1 MKFEAG
7 YLYPINEVTMK
18 EIEVNCKKK
27 EDKGIWSMM
36 DIFNQNI
43 NDYQEKLIGDDVVMD
58 DNNFNNYFQGVTV
71 DLDGKISDLD
81 YGNYYL
87 PKGKLFSDIK
97 TIKSD
102 ADDKLPIL
110 LVFSDVV
117 SKIDVPTP
125 PPAGNEA
132 GYIYVVGSNVGSP
145 KIQTEGSNVDL
156 SKVPTEVQTDVQTKE
171 QTQVPP
177 KVPTED
183 PTEEQTQVLTEGS
196 TDVQTVK
203 QEGGSDPAVSTF
215 NLRDLTGDQSQ
226 LLEKIGAKIQS
237 LELRLAEAEAEKQRR
252 AAEEEAEK
260 QRLAE
265 EQQKR
270 KEAGNEGSNISCCSA
285 GVGSFNGGSDIPSGG
300 LQIAGKKRRKRSTK
314 CSRKKKASTCRRSR
328 GCSYVKRSKRS
339 RGHCKRSPK
348 RRSKR
353 RSGRRSPKRRS
364 PRRR

>member
-226 LLEKIGAKIQS
+226 LLEKIGAKIAYNY
-237 LELRLAEAEAEKQRR
+237 LDVYKTVLR
-252 AAEEEAEK
+252 
-260 QRLAE
+260 
-265 EQQKR
+265 
-270 KEAGNEGSNISCCSA
+270 
-285 GVGSFNGGSDIPSGG
+285 
-300 LQIAGKKRRKRSTK
+300 KKRRRNNAVL
-314 CSRKKKASTCRRSR
+314 RKKRRRNSVWRRSSR
-328 GCSYVKRSKRS
+328 SAKRRVMKDLIYPVVQQELDHLMVVLIFLVVGYKLQVKREERGQLNVQERKRQVHAVDQ
-339 RGHCKRSPK
+339 GDVHM
-348 RRSKR
+348 
-353 RSGRRSPKRRS
+353 
-364 PRRR
+364 